1 MTQKQDNT
9 PDTGPVI
16 PQHRDPLVPRHEASV
31 PPVFAN
37 QGRVLVVAR
46 DPHARSMLAEL
57 VSDDP
62 MLSEFVSTFAQAL
75 DALTS
80 PFDVVVA
87 ERHLPDGD
95 TFELM
100 RLLEAEHPHTSV
112 ILLDTDPAVDDALR
126 AMRLGAVDLLTLPLN
141 EEEVLAS
148 MHMAL
153 DRARR
158 VRAQERETQRLRRVC
173 RRLDA
178 SRREINDQIDSMCN
192 DLVGAYQELADQVSS
207 MSIASEFQAV
217 IAQELDIEE
226 LLRKMLE
233 FMLTRT
239 GPTNAAVYMPSNHS
253 DFSLGAYVNY
263 DCPRDTADMLLE
275 HLAGVIP
282 AKYQESDQ
290 VHVFQTPAEMRD
302 ALGDDA
308 AWIEDSSAIIF
319 SCRHDDECLAVLTLF
334 RDSSRPYT
342 EDVIDQV
349 RTMGSLFARQLAK
362 VIRVHHR
369 HTHSQEDYGWDEQGD
384 YGDDYSD
391 GYGGGGGL
399 AA

>member
-1 MTQKQDNT
+1 MRDNLATRPRSESALPPIT
-9 PDTGPVI
+9 P
-16 PQHRDPLVPRHEASV
+16 A
-31 PPVFAN
+31 
-37 QGRVLVVAR
+37 QGRVLIVAR
-46 DPHARSMLAEL
+46 DKQVRTTLASL

-62 MLSEFVSTFAQAL
+62 MMSEFVSTYAQAL
-75 DALTS
+75 DALNE
-80 PFDVVVA
+80 PFDLVIS
-87 ERHLPDGD
+87 ERHLPDAD
-95 TFELM
+95 AFELM
-100 RLLEAEHPHTSV
+100 RLLEAEHPNTKV
-112 ILLDTDPAVDDALR
+112 ILLESNPTADDALR
-126 AMRLGAVDLLTLPLN
+126 AMRLGATDMLPLPIR
-141 EEEVLAS
+141 EEEILAS

-158 VRAQERETQRLRRVC
+158 ARAQERETQRLRRVC
-173 RRLDA
+173 RRLNA
-178 SRREINDQIDSMCN
+178 SRREINDQVDSMCN

-253 DFSLGAYVNY
+253 DYSLGAYVNY

-282 AKYQESDQ
+282 AKFQDSEL

-308 AWIEDSSAIIF
+308 AWIEDSSAIVF
-319 SCRHDDECLAVLTLF
+319 SCRHDDDCLAVLTLF

-342 EDVIDQV
+342 EDVIEQV
-349 RTMGSLFARQLAK
+349 RTMGTLFAKQLAK
-362 VIRVHHR
+362 VRRRPRGV
-369 HTHSQEDYGWDEQGD
+369 TPSLF
-384 YGDDYSD
+384 SS
-391 GYGGGGGL
+391 
-399 AA
+399 